1 MNFRRQIQ
9 AVVAIALLLVIST
22 GCKKQQAK
30 RDLIGDWTV
39 TGYTGILKND
49 CSEDGDFFD
58 EEGNIYGSITF
69 DDRMMKRDYAL
80 LPDSGDCYAFADFD
94 DLVRWKVIDY
104 AEQRTVA
111 HQYTLEIDGL
121 SWNLFFGD
129 EAVGELPLDQE
140 IIYLGHLSNA
150 GDAIS
155 IELTRDPE

>member
-58 EEGNIYGSITF
+58 EEGNIYKI
-69 DDRMMKRDYAL
+69 
-80 LPDSGDCYAFADFD
+80 FAM
-94 DLVRWKVIDY
+94 
-104 AEQRTVA
+104 
-111 HQYTLEIDGL
+111 
-121 SWNLFFGD
+121 NLI
-129 EAVGELPLDQE
+129 
-140 IIYLGHLSNA
+140 IIYSG
-150 GDAIS
+150 
-155 IELTRDPE
+155 